1 MRIYTHLT
9 PKTSSHCNTFAREA
23 CFEAFGHRARWALD
37 DPDFID
43 RASDAAPPPADE
55 FLDWLDLIG
64 VGAIR

>member
-1 MRIYTHLT
+1 MLSYSKNLRDATRAIY
-9 PKTSSHCNTFAREA
+9 AREA
-23 CFEAFGHRARWALD
+23 AFEAFGHRARCALD

-43 RASDAAPPPADE
+43 RAPDAAPPPADE